1 MKTFQCLLKI
11 FSSVLLVFIL
21 SCSSDSPVDVD
32 DNNNG
37 GGNEQEEFNLTTVEN
52 ALLIMDSAEELY
64 INIAASQGMQAAA
77 DAALASLLAQTN
89 VEHAEIG
96 PDSTVWV
103 FFKNGLLAGIYELDR
118 DPTESVPQGNQLLNK
133 LEDINGGGES
143 IGFAVILN
151 PIASEFGYSA
161 HVAIAEMLD
170 DCFGSEED
178 ATAIYLDNQVTVQ
191 KVKEVLT
198 AGPGVLLWYGHG
210 CVVPVD
216 EFGPEK
222 WVVFMTGENYASEQ
236 MAEKLVNTY
245 SSGANLSSFFRE
257 IVVVKYKGKHWLAVT
272 PTFVTNYAEFDYLEN
287 LNYNGC
293 KSVVFA
299 CCCWSGNSN
308 GMMDD
313 AFLSVGVDNYLGWTR
328 AVSVSFANDVITDF
342 FENATDTF
350 TIEQA
355 YDAIPVKTDPNTNAG
370 LSLTHSPM
378 MIRSQM
384 NMKKDGSDLHGYSVG
399 VVVDDVTMVNC
410 FAGQPRQLPEYGVTV
425 HFPGSNTG
433 SWNCQTDDD
442 ALIAITDLTSG
453 QLFIIQKDYVGVNAT
468 IDVSTYDEDI
478 ISGKFSG
485 TLGYWTIMQNPEE
498 DPPSMTISI
507 QDGVFKH
514 VGIRN

>member
-1 MKTFQCLLKI
+1 MKTYQFSLKI
-11 FSSVLLVFIL
+11 FCCLLLVLNL
-21 SCSSDSPVDVD
+21 SCSSDSPVDAD
-32 DNNNG
+32 GEGSNN
-37 GGNEQEEFNLTTVEN
+37 EEFNFTTVEA
-52 ALLIMDSAEELY
+52 ALVTMDAAEELY
-64 INIAASQGMQAAA
+64 LNIMASQGMQAAA
-77 DAALASLLAQTN
+77 DAALTNLLAQSN

-96 PDSTVWV
+96 PDSTVWA

-118 DPTESVPQGNQLLNK
+118 NPVDALIQENQLLDK
-133 LEDINGGGES
+133 TKDVSGGGES
-143 IGFAVILN
+143 IGYAVILN
-151 PIASEFGYSA
+151 PVASEFGFST
-161 HVAIAEMLD
+161 HVAIAELLD

-178 ATAIYLDNQVTVQ
+178 ATTIYLDNQVTVQ

-216 EFGPEK
+216 DLGPEK
-222 WVVFMTGENYASEQ
+222 WVVFMTGENYASKQ
-236 MAEKLVNTY
+236 MAEKIVNTY
-245 SSGANLSSFFRE
+245 SNGANLQSFLRE

-272 PTFVTNYAEFDYLEN
+272 PTFVSNYADFDYLEN

-299 CCCWSGNSN
+299 CCCWSGNPN

-328 AVSVSFANDVITDF
+328 AVSVSFANSVIIDF

-355 YDAIPVKTDPNTNAG
+355 YDDIQVKIDPNTNAG

-384 NMKKDGSDLHGYSVG
+384 RMKKDGADLRGYSVG
-399 VVVDDVTMVNC
+399 IVIDDVTMVNC

-433 SWNCQTDDD
+433 SWNCQTDDG
-442 ALIAITDLTSG
+442 ALIAITNLMNG
-453 QLFIIQKDYVGVNAT
+453 QLFIIQKDYIGVNAT
-468 IDVSTYDEDI
+468 IDVTTYDENI
-478 ISGKFSG
+478 VSGKFSG
-485 TLGYWTIMQNPEE
+485 TLGYWTISQNPEE

-507 QDGVFKH
+507 QNGIFKH